1 MNLSNTKKNRFTKY
15 YIGIGLF
22 LLTYLFVLIFRQS
35 PDLTEKLYSTGIYP
49 YISMVLRFIF
59 GWIPF
64 SIGDIFYTIIGGI
77 IFLFFIKKF
86 KSIWQ
91 NPVYFF
97 GKIVLFVGG
106 IFFIFHLF
114 WGFNYYRKP
123 LEKTLKLNTIYTESE
138 LYNATKI
145 FVQRANELHTQL
157 MPIDTLSVDIPLTNQ
172 EIYKLTS
179 QGYENVSYKFPQ
191 FKLCVNS
198 LKSSLYSRV
207 LTYMG
212 YSGYLNPFTGEAQV
226 NRLPVGYHVPITA
239 THEVAH
245 QLGYSAENEANFI
258 AYLVSTHHQNKYFK
272 YSATL
277 FALRY
282 CLGEV
287 QKVNQEKY
295 DKFLSKI
302 RKGILKNYKES
313 SDFWKQYQNP
323 LEPYFKASYD
333 VFLKANN
340 QKKGI
345 QSYNYVTG
353 MIINYE
359 LQN

>member
-1 MNLSNTKKNRFTKY
+1 MNLSNRKKNRFTNY
-15 YIGIGLF
+15 YIGLGLF
-22 LLTYLFVLIFRQS
+22 SLTYLFVFIFRQN
-35 PDLTEKLYSTGIYP
+35 PNLTEKLYSTGIYP
-49 YISMVLRFIF
+49 YIGMILRFIF

-64 SIGDIFYTIIGGI
+64 SIGDIFYTIIGI
-77 IFLFFIKKF
+77 MILCFFIKKIRN
-86 KSIWQ
+86 IWQ
-91 NPVYFF
+91 NSIAFF
-97 GKIVLFVGG
+97 GKIVLFVGYM
-106 IFFIFHLF
+106 FFIFHLF
-114 WGFNYYRKP
+114 WGFNYYREP
-123 LEKTLKLNTIYTESE
+123 LEKTLNLNTTYRESE
-138 LYNATKI
+138 LYDVTETFI
-145 FVQRANELHTQL
+145 QRANELHMQL
-157 MPIDTLSVDIPLTNQ
+157 MPIDSLSVDIPLTNQ
-172 EIYKLTS
+172 EIYKLTLK
-179 QGYENVSYKFPQ
+179 GYESISYKFPQ
-191 FKLCVNS
+191 FKLSISS
-198 LKSSLYSRV
+198 LKSSLYSQT

-226 NRLPVGYHVPITA
+226 NSLPSGYHVPITA

-258 AYLVSTHHQNKYFK
+258 AYLVSTHHSNEYFK
-272 YSATL
+272 YSASL

-287 QKVNQEKY
+287 RKINQVKY
-295 DKFLSKI
+295 DEFFGKI

-313 SDFWKQYQNP
+313 SDFWQQYQNP

-333 VFLKANN
+333 TFLKANN